1 MNGMNVTIHLGP
13 TTSYTVDD
21 QVHYFEKRFG
31 NLINEVCQQVN
42 KRMKPS
48 DFLFCVSNLPVSAR
62 NQHRSFIEEKLM
74 NVPPPV
80 NFVKIWST
88 MNLYWDFLNYGF
100 LEHVINKFGSE
111 NLKQQMQEYIS
122 ELHTFKQR
130 TRLFDFIKTWSCKDL
145 QRQREDCLKKVVV
158 KMEKEWLQCTLQDL
172 ESFSEDLV
180 HKFFLPG
187 SDMLF
192 HDAQEGC
199 VCVTWLT
206 SLSIAELLH
215 QNLATVE
222 TEFFKKHSIKLIT
235 ISGQDIYPTLE
246 KRCSGHLR
254 ESYTSEQYALGPPTP
269 AETPFKSTRIK
280 EEKQSTDELTRQ
292 STDELTRQCLQK
304 DLE

>member
-13 TTSYTVDD
+13 TRPYTVDD
-21 QVHYFEKRFG
+21 QVHYFEKRFD
-31 NLINEVCQQVN
+31 NLINEICQQVN
-42 KRMKPS
+42 EKMKPS
-48 DFLFCVSNLPVSAR
+48 NFLFCVSNLPVSAR

-74 NVPPPV
+74 NIPPPV
-80 NFVKIWST
+80 NLVKIWST
-88 MNLYWDFLNYGF
+88 LNLYWDFLNYGF

-130 TRLFDFIKTWSCKDL
+130 TRLFDFIESWSCKDY
-145 QRQREDCLKKVVV
+145 RQREDCLKKVVI
-158 KMEKEWLQCTLQDL
+158 KMQKEWSHCTLQDL
-172 ESFSEDLV
+172 ESFKEDLV

-199 VCVTWLT
+199 VCATWLT
-206 SLSIAELLH
+206 SPSITELLY

-222 TEFFKKHSIKLIT
+222 TEFFKKHSIKMVT
-235 ISGQDIYPTLE
+235 IAGQEIYPTLE
-246 KRCSGHLR
+246 KRCSGYLR
-254 ESYTSEQYALGPPTP
+254 ESYTSEQYAVGPSTP
-269 AETPFKSTRIK
+269 AKKPFKSTRVK

-292 STDELTRQCLQK
+292 CLRK